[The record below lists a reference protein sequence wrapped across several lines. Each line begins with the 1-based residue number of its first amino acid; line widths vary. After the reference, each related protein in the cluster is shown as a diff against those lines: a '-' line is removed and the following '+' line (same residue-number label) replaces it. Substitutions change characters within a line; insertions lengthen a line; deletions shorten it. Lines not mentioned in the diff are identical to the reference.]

1 MINKSGEAKFTDRHS
16 AHSVHIQG
24 PGLLRVFQVSPL
36 IKKTKQTTT
45 TTTTKN
51 STIVLTC
58 SYFLK
63 LIDHVSTNM
72 KVQNK
77 MLRNAF

>member
-1 MINKSGEAKFTDRHS
+1 MINRSGEAKFTDRHH
-16 AHSVHIQG
+16 AHSIQIQG

-45 TTTTKN
+45 TTN
-51 STIVLTC
+51 STVVLTC